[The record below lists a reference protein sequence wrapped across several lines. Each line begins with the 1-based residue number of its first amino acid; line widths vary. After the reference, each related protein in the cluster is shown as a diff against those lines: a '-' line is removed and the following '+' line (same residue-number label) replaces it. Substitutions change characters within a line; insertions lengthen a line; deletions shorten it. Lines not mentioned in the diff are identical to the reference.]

1 MADTSNLSNYLKD
14 VADAI
19 RAKKGTEGAIPAANF
34 DTEIASITTS
44 ENLDDVLQ
52 EQTALITE
60 LEEILKTKSK
70 PSSEP
75 NVFMQETEP
84 EVKEGIWIAD
94 EKIINSIQIFENKN
108 EIYGQ
113 RNADI
118 SISLPFSFSDYFA
131 VTSFNDDIYFF
142 GGMFTRNLAYKY
154 NIKSRRVYKVK

>member
-1 MADTSNLSNYLKD
+1 MAISFMKNN
-14 VADAI
+14 I
-19 RAKKGTEGAIPAANF
+19 RE
-34 DTEIASITTS
+34 
-44 ENLDDVLQ
+44 
-52 EQTALITE
+52 
-60 LEEILKTKSK
+60 SK
-70 PSSEP
+70 P
-75 NVFMQETEP
+75 NIFIQETEP
-84 EVKEGIWIAD
+84 EIKEGIWIID

-118 SISLPFSFSDYFA
+118 SISLPFLFRDSFA